1 MVLGPTD
8 FQDLL
13 QCVHINTFHLIKI
26 ENELFFVNVPA
37 LLTFVAVVMVSVY
50 ALKLQIRLSRE
61 IQPQVNLPP
70 EGIIPSSTRDVESSN
85 KVKNSRTSNKIT
97 LGAQS
102 SGPNWDDIQIVDLE
116 NSEEIRAPE
125 RIRTNRN
132 GNEEEQES
140 SFSIKRKNSDPNKF
154 FRVPKETTSVLRR
167 ERTGLLMAQLLVRM
181 LRRRDDRLSSLGS
194 VLARLTHLLSSLT
207 HLGLAVSLLTK
218 DIAETDSVLVRT
230 QLRRQADIWTLL
242 SAAVSHRP
250 ASDLGLVEQEIE
262 LNKVVIQE
270 NMEAR
275 EVREA
280 REED

>member
-1 MVLGPTD
+1 MVVGPTD

-13 QCVHINTFHLIKI
+13 QCDQIYSFHLIKI
-26 ENELFFVNVPA
+26 EAELFFVTIPA
-37 LLTFVAVVMVSVY
+37 LLTFVAVATVSVY

-140 SFSIKRKNSDPNKF
+140 SFSIKRKNSDPSKF
-154 FRVPKETTSVLRR
+154 FRVPKETTSVPTKETECVGCLSPLSLAL
-167 ERTGLLMAQLLVRM
+167 ERILMINIPALCVAIDLIIFASMRLHLVVKEKEKKETWSVKEFIKCVHFFIIFTYVYLVRK
-181 LRRRDDRLSSLGS
+181 RLC
-194 VLARLTHLLSSLT
+194 
-207 HLGLAVSLLTK
+207 K
-218 DIAETDSVLVRT
+218 
-230 QLRRQADIWTLL
+230 
-242 SAAVSHRP
+242 
-250 ASDLGLVEQEIE
+250 
-262 LNKVVIQE
+262 
-270 NMEAR
+270 
-275 EVREA
+275 
-280 REED
+280 